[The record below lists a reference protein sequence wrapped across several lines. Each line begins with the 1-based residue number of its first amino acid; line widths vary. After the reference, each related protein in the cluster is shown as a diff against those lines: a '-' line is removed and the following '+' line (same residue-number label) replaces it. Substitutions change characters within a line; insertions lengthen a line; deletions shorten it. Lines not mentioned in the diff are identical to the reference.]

1 MSSPSWDDLRILLAV
16 HRSKSFLAAGKTL
29 GVATSTVARR
39 VASLEQ
45 TLGRPLV
52 HRTNEGTELDPDLLR
67 LVELGESVELGL
79 DALRRDAR
87 AENVSGTVR
96 VSVSEGFVRPTTR
109 ILALMHA
116 KHPELSIELVCESRI
131 ADLARHE
138 ADIGIRI
145 TRSSSPALVEKSLG
159 KARVAL
165 FAARSYVDRR
175 LPHARISRRVAA
187 QQDWVGFDQTLERIP
202 HEQWMR
208 DYGAKRF
215 VFRSNSYAAIEEAI
229 VSGVGIGLMSE
240 AGGTAIEELVQL
252 DAGEP
257 PPSIDVFLV
266 FHRDS
271 KKTPRIRVVARELE
285 SQIRRALA

>member
-16 HRSKSFLAAGKTL
+16 HRSKSFLAAGKVL

-39 VASLEQ
+39 VASLER

-52 HRTNEGTELDPDLLR
+52 HRSNEGTELDPDLLR

-87 AENVSGTVR
+87 DQNVAGTVR
-96 VSVSEGFVRPTTR
+96 VSVSEGFVRPATR
-109 ILALMHA
+109 ILALTHA
-116 KHPELSIELVCESRI
+116 KHPALSVELVCESRI

-145 TRSSSPALVEKSLG
+145 TRSSSQALIEKCIG
-159 KARVAL
+159 QARLAL
-165 FAARSYVDRR
+165 FAARSYADRR
-175 LPHARISRRVAA
+175 LPHAPISRRIAG
-187 QQDWVGFDQTLERIP
+187 QHDWVGFDQALERMP
-202 HEQWMR
+202 HERWMR
-208 DYGAKRF
+208 DFGAKRF
-215 VFRSNSYAAIEEAI
+215 VFRSNSYSAIEEAI
-229 VSGVGIGLMSE
+229 AAGMGIGLLSE
-240 AGGTAIEELVQL
+240 AQGATLEGLVQL
-252 DAGEP
+252 DAEEP

-266 FHRDS
+266 FHRDA

-285 SQIRRALA
+285 TEIRRALG